1 MGDSGQLNPEDVQ
14 RAMLF
19 DALQTLPTHVSQS
32 MLGFPELLEI
42 LRLPSEDTVRIFDKR
57 ILRSHLLDTLMKVA
71 NGKTTQLFAH
81 DGSVAS
87 DTISLKPDGSA
98 EIEKAS
104 NIARFSHV
112 VFLGNDKAGRKK
124 ALKAIFLDGSFDP
137 KRERYWRRVA
147 NKRALSHAE
156 YVALEAELLNRSE
169 AIHSEISNDLIGEAA
184 TIDLLAHAPPSY
196 LHDLIGLPD
205 LPDTQDEFQE
215 AWLDQIGK
223 LTGKHLMRRL
233 RLSAPI
239 ALMGGNIVGK
249 AAKGLQP
256 KARWQLFDYLMS
268 RPEPL
273 SILAAL
279 EIACL
284 SHPDSDALENAT
296 KALEVL
302 WNPSSEVYEYGLV
315 NMHTAYVASTALWA
329 KKQAIQDWP
338 LYAQRLVKFMHAAHI
353 ACILDRHNVEHAD
366 LQQRVLDAFQYRARL
381 AEYRDLQA
389 EPFWQAMYVQSHTL
403 MAYIFRRTVEAINT
417 IPDEERP
424 ESWTDL
430 GASMMEH
437 LSERQANLIF
447 FAATP
452 FSPLSDDWVGL
463 QELDTENVEN
473 VFEILNGTDPAL
485 WMDRMLKLQISF
497 ELPKSKRPEYRK
509 RVAEIVDKLSG
520 QEFIQAAEMNLHIA
534 ARWRDVGLSDDIIN
548 IVFRRFKANNID
560 SISALGRQV
569 LLASACENSQE
580 KWLGRLKVLSTA
592 FAQIYP
598 ERKRI
603 DIYRDSLMAIGEM
616 SEGLARAVAPAL
628 STASLVDDEVG

>member
-1 MGDSGQLNPEDVQ
+1 MSNSDQPNPDDVR

-19 DALQTLPTHVSQS
+19 DALQKLPNHVSQS
-32 MLGFPELLEI
+32 MLEFPELLDQ
-42 LRLPSEDTVRIFDKR
+42 LRLPSEDTVRIFDR
-57 ILRSHLLDTLMKVA
+57 RVLREHLLDVLKRVA
-71 NGKTTQLFAH
+71 DGQAPNLLAH
-81 DGSVAS
+81 DGSIVS
-87 DTISLKPDGSA
+87 DTVRLKPDGSA

-104 NIARFSHV
+104 NIARFSHIV
-112 VFLGNDKAGRKK
+112 LLGDDEVRRKK
-124 ALKAIFLDGSFDP
+124 AVKAIFLDGRFEP
-137 KRERYWRRVA
+137 KRERYWRRIA
-147 NKRALSHAE
+147 NERALSHAE
-156 YVALEAELLNRSE
+156 YVALEAELLDRSE
-169 AIHSEISNDLIGEAA
+169 AVHSEISNDLIGEAA

-196 LHDLIGLPD
+196 LQDLIGLPE
-205 LPDTQDEFQE
+205 LPDTQDGFQK
-215 AWLDQIGK
+215 AWLNHVGK
-223 LTGKHLMRRL
+223 LTGKHLVRRL
-233 RLSAPI
+233 RLSAPM
-239 ALMGGNIVGK
+239 AFMGGNIIGK
-249 AAKGLQP
+249 AANGLQP

-284 SHPDSDALENAT
+284 SHSDSDALENAT

-302 WNPSSEVYEYGLV
+302 WNPSREVYEHGLV
-315 NMHTAYVASTALWA
+315 NMHTAYIASTALWA

-338 LYAQRLVKFMHAAHI
+338 LYAQRLVKFMHAGHI
-353 ACILDRHNVEHAD
+353 ARILDRHNVEHAD

-389 EPFWQAMYVQSHTL
+389 EPFWQAMYVQSPTL
-403 MAYIFRRTVEAINT
+403 MAYIFRRTVEAIST
-417 IPDEERP
+417 VPDEERP

-452 FSPLSDDWVGL
+452 FSPFLDDWVGL

-473 VFEILNGTDPAL
+473 VFEILHGTDPAL

-497 ELPKSKRPEYRK
+497 ELPESKRSEYRK
-509 RVAEIVDKLSG
+509 RIAEIVDTLSG

-534 ARWRDVGLSDDIIN
+534 ARWRDVGLSDDIIS

-580 KWLGRLKVLSTA
+580 KCLGRLKVLSTA

-603 DIYRDSLMAIGEM
+603 DIYRDSLMVIGEM
-616 SEGLARAVAPAL
+616 SEGLARAVAAAL